1 MASVASPYGFKAVNE
16 LGGLPYAGSTRQ
28 FLINPAGYNTNIFN
42 GSLVYVNASGY
53 LQIVTA
59 TGADG
64 TTNAFPTG
72 SGGSAVLTGAIG
84 VFVGCS
90 YVNAQG
96 QVIYAQYYPA
106 NTVAP
111 SGTAITAYV
120 IDDDR
125 AVFQVQSAGSV
136 TQAALGA
143 NVFLNAAQST
153 STGSTTTG
161 NSNTAVVAGSS
172 AVTTTAAF
180 RVIGFV
186 DMQGFSTVG
195 DAYTDILVKFNPG
208 YHSYSNAVGL

>member
-1 MASVASPYGFKAVNE
+1 MASTATPYGFKAVNE

-42 GSLVYVNASGY
+42 GSLVFVNTSGF
-53 LQIVTA
+53 LQIATA
-59 TGADG
+59 TGADA
-64 TTNAFPTG
+64 TTNGFPTG
-72 SGGSAVLTGAIG
+72 TANTGCIG

-111 SGTAITAYV
+111 TGTEITAYV

-143 NVFLNAAQST
+143 NVFLNAVQST

-180 RVIGFV
+180 RVVGFV
-186 DMQGFSTVG
+186 DMEGFSTVG

-208 YHSYSNAVGL
+208 YHSYSNVVGL